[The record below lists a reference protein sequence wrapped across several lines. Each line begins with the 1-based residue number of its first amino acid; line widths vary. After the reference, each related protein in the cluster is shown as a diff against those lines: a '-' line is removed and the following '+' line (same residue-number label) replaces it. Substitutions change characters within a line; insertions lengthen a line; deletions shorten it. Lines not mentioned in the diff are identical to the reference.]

1 MTIYVDEL
9 RIGDSVTTGKTV
21 TEADLLA
28 FCGISLDV
36 NPIHYDAE
44 FAKTTRFGDIIV
56 PGLLVSTHVSAIL
69 GNHLPGPGT
78 VYLGQ
83 NLKFK
88 APVRLRDTVKTTV
101 TVREIIPEKNRV
113 ILDTVC
119 KVGDTVVIEGEAT
132 VMIGKR
138 PT

>member
-1 MTIYVDEL
+1 M
-9 RIGDSVTTGKTV
+9 
-21 TEADLLA
+21 
-28 FCGISLDV
+28 
-36 NPIHYDAE
+36 
-44 FAKTTRFGDIIV
+44 
-56 PGLLVSTHVSAIL
+56 
-69 GNHLPGPGT
+69 PGPGT